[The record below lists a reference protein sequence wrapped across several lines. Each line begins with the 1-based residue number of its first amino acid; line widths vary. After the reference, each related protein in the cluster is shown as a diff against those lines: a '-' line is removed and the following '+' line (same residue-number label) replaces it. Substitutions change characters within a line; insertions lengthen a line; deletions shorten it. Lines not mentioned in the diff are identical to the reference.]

1 VAKIIRA
8 WRSGAHAVV
17 PASVSHRMMLLAKS
31 SPLGGDESAV
41 RAGTK
46 SKGNGPMINT
56 KLIVQYVMPLSTRFR
71 IVMMY

>member
-1 VAKIIRA
+1 MLL
-8 WRSGAHAVV
+8 ST
-17 PASVSHRMMLLAKS
+17 ASVSHRMMLLAKS

-46 SKGNGPMINT
+46 SKGNGPMIDT

-71 IVMMY
+71 MVIEALGCESMILHELV